1 MLLPSLFSLPIIHL
15 DMPSTEME
23 SMPTTNYSFLLIWD
37 LLICASDNGQH
48 HSGSKILICWYIIFE
63 QQQSGENALQ
73 SHIDRKSLCRFFW
86 AAAHFHTLL
95 VKYNDPYRALKLAWK
110 SEPLC
115 LNLDRYILLNDAYD
129 ILPYLA
135 NFANRALI
143 DIRKIS

>member
-1 MLLPSLFSLPIIHL
+1 MLLPILFSLPIIHL

-23 SMPTTNYSFLLIWD
+23 SMPTTNYSFLLRWD

-48 HSGSKILICWYIIFE
+48 HRGSKILICWYIIFI
-63 QQQSGENALQ
+63 QQQSGENAFMI
-73 SHIDRKSLCRFFW
+73 HIRQKKLFW
-86 AAAHFHTLL
+86 VADFHTLL
-95 VKYNDPYRALKLAWK
+95 VKYNDLYLALKLAWK

-115 LNLDRYILLNDAYD
+115 LNSDRYILLNDAYD

>member
-23 SMPTTNYSFLLIWD
+23 SMPTTNYSFLLISD
-37 LLICASDNGQH
+37 LLNCASDNEQH
-48 HSGSKILICWYIIFE
+48 YSGSKILICWYIIFI
-63 QQQSGENALQ
+63 QQQSGENALE
-73 SHIDRKSLCRFFW
+73 SHIDKNIEIFR
-86 AAAHFHTLL
+86 AAHFDTLL
-95 VKYNDPYRALKLAWK
+95 VKYNYLHRVLKLAWK